1 MGVAASTICEAI
13 TANIYSSQ
21 RTFMD
26 TSPFNSYKNL
36 INSMLEKKN
45 LHVRF
50 RGKILQG
57 LNPNYLPQNF
67 GFFLNNS
74 FQSLSHIAAS
84 ASPGKLKEIK
94 FWGPTPNFLG

>member
-1 MGVAASTICEAI
+1 
-13 TANIYSSQ
+13 
-21 RTFMD
+21 MD